1 MFHLR
6 GANVKFCRQFC
17 DNVHIWFP
25 FLFVFVLVF
34 FLRIARAQPHARRA
48 VNCRCP
54 QALVLQHPLYLL
66 RLFTLFELGIDEI
79 VKVAVQNG
87 IDVRG
92 FRAGPVILDHRV
104 RLQDIGTDL

>member
-6 GANVKFCRQFC
+6 GANVKFFCQFC
-17 DNVHIWFP
+17 DNIHIWFP
-25 FLFVFVLVF
+25 FLSVFVFVF

-54 QALVLQHPLYLL
+54 QGFVLQRPPYPL
-66 RLFTLFELGIDEI
+66 RFFTLLELGIDEI
-79 VKVAVQNG
+79 VKIAVQNG

-92 FRAGPVILDHRV
+92 FRAGPVILDHRI
-104 RLQDIGTDL
+104 RLQDVGTDL